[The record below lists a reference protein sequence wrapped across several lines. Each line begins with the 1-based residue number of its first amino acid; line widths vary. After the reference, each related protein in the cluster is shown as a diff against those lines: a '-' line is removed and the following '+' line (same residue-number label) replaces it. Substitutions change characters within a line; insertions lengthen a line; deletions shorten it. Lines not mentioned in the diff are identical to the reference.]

1 MSSKGVKYQTRR
13 GDMLDWICHQHYGQ
27 RPKAVEAV
35 LEANPGL
42 ARYGP
47 ILPAG
52 LVIELPD
59 LGPSEQKNRIRLWD

>member
-52 LVIELPD
+52 LVIDLPD